1 MNERELIARLQKRDE
16 AAFEELIRQYEK
28 KVYTLCFRMCGKSE
42 DAEEAAQDA
51 FIALWRG
58 IDRFRQESSLSTW
71 IYRLATN
78 ACIDTLRRRK
88 KQSGSVSLDDEELF
102 VDAVD
107 TSPQPQETVEHR
119 ETQKLLQE
127 GLSALPEEYRKVLI
141 LREIEGLSY
150 TEIAESASIEL
161 GTVKS
166 RISRGRSLLRN
177 FLSGN
182 GNFFEIAS
190 SKVTECNRE
199 EMSAK

>member
-1 MNERELIARLQKRDE
+1 MDERELIARLQKRDE

-28 KVYTLCFRMCGKSE
+28 KVYTLCFRMCGNSE

-51 FIALWRG
+51 FLALWRG

-107 TSPQPQETVEHR
+107 PAPQPHEEAERR
-119 ETQKLLQE
+119 ETQRLLQE
-127 GLSALPEEYRKVLI
+127 GLLSLPAEYRSILL

-150 TEIAESASIEL
+150 SEISAALDLEL

-166 RISRGRSLLRN
+166 RISRGRTLLRN
-177 FLSGN
+177 FLSVN
-182 GNFFEIAS
+182 GNFFENTA

-199 EMSAK
+199 GMSAK

>member
-28 KVYTLCFRMCGKSE
+28 KVYTLCFRMCSNSE

-51 FIALWRG
+51 FLALWRG

-88 KQSGSVSLDDEELF
+88 KQSGSISLDDEELF

-119 ETQKLLQE
+119 EARKLLQE

-150 TEIAESASIEL
+150 TEIAECASLEL

-190 SKVTECNRE
+190 SKVTECNQE
-199 EMSAK
+199 GMSAK

>member
-1 MNERELIARLQKRDE
+1 MDERELIARLQKRDE

-28 KVYTLCFRMCGKSE
+28 KVYTLCFRMCGNSE

-51 FIALWRG
+51 FLALWRG

-119 ETQKLLQE
+119 EAQKLLQE
-127 GLSALPEEYRKVLI
+127 GLSTLPEEYRKVLI

-166 RISRGRSLLRN
+166 RISKGRSLLRN

>member
-16 AAFEELIRQYEK
+16 TAFEELLRQYEK
-28 KVYTLCFRMCGKSE
+28 KVYTLCFRMCGNSE
-42 DAEEAAQDA
+42 DAEEAAQDT
-51 FIALWRG
+51 FLALWRG

-71 IYRLATN
+71 IYRLASN
-78 ACIDTLRRRK
+78 ACIDLLRRRK
-88 KQSGSVSLDDEELF
+88 KQGSSLSLDDEELF
-102 VDAVD
+102 LDAVD
-107 TSPQPQETVEHR
+107 PVPRPQDAVEHR
-119 ETQKLLQE
+119 EAQKLLQE

-150 TEIAESASIEL
+150 TEIAESASLEL

-166 RISRGRSLLRN
+166 RISRGRVLLRN
-177 FLSGN
+177 FLSGS

-190 SKVTECNRE
+190 SKVTECNQK

>member
-1 MNERELIARLQKRDE
+1 MNERELIAHLQKRDE

-28 KVYTLCFRMCGKSE
+28 KVYTLCFRMCGNSE
-42 DAEEAAQDA
+42 DAEEAAQGA
-51 FIALWRG
+51 FLALWRG
-58 IDRFRQESSLSTW
+58 IDRVRQESSLSTW

-119 ETQKLLQE
+119 EAQKVWQE

-150 TEIAESASIEL
+150 TEIAESASIVL

>member
-28 KVYTLCFRMCGKSE
+28 KVYTLCFRMCGNSE

-51 FIALWRG
+51 FLALWRG

-78 ACIDTLRRRK
+78 ACIDMLRRRK